1 MSRIDLTEL
10 EDLPWFPDWL
20 RDPMT
25 GYLKVVIDLTRPYDV
40 CAPVIARALRDAELR
55 GILDLASGGGG
66 PWPGLREAIG
76 REGVDAAVTLSDMHP
91 NRHAAERLDG
101 MPGVTYRRAPVSA
114 LDVSDD
120 TRRMRTLFTGLHHFG
135 PEAVRAIL
143 HDAQAARVPFLAAE
157 ATHRSVRGAF
167 VSLFIPLLVLVLMP
181 RVRPRK
187 LVPLLLTYVVPVL
200 PLLIWWDGLASTLRT
215 YRSDELRAIARSI
228 EEPGYVWEVSE
239 VHVPGGPVPV
249 TQILG
254 RPRKAGAVDD
264 RADMRG

>member
-1 MSRIDLTEL
+1 MSRLDLIEL

-40 CAPVIARALRDAELR
+40 CAPVIARALRDAGLH

-76 REGVDAAVTLSDMHP
+76 REGVDATVTLSDMHP

-101 MPGVTYRRAPVSA
+101 VPGITYRRAPVSA
-114 LDVSDD
+114 LEVADD
-120 TRRMRTLFTGLHHFG
+120 ARRMRTLFTGLHHFG
-135 PEAVRAIL
+135 PEDVRAIL
-143 HDAQAARVPFLAAE
+143 RDAQEARVPFLAAE
-157 ATHRSVRGAF
+157 ATRRSVRGVV

-187 LVPLLLTYVVPVL
+187 LVPLMLTYVLPVL
-200 PLLIWWDGLASTLRT
+200 PLLIWWDGFASTLRT
-215 YRSDELRAIARSI
+215 YGSDELRTIARSI
-228 EEPGYVWEVSE
+228 EEPGYEWAVSE

-249 TQILG
+249 TQIVG
-254 RPRKAGAVDD
+254 RPREAGSVQEEVGA
-264 RADMRG
+264 RG